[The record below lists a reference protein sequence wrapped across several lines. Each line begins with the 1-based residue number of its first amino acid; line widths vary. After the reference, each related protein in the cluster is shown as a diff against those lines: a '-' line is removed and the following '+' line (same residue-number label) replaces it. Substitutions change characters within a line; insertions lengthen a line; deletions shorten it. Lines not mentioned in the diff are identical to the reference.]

1 MTLSHLH
8 IEILPRYICMCFKIP
23 NSTSTMSTALP
34 CAVLLIQANKLLSI
48 PLGFQVRIPYPVASS
63 VIKPQRSVSLIRTLL
78 DDSYAILL
86 FPPQFL
92 SV

>member
-1 MTLSHLH
+1 MTLGHLH

-23 NSTSTMSTALP
+23 NSTVSTALP
-34 CAVLLIQANKLLSI
+34 CVVLLIQANKLLSI
-48 PLGFQVRIPYPVASS
+48 PLDFQVRLPYPVASL